1 MPNRRSRS
9 GIFLVFAVAV
19 AGCSPSGGAVG
30 GKVDVVGSFYPLAWA
45 AERVGGQRVHVLDL
59 TPPGVEAHDTTLSAR
74 QVADVEEADV
84 VFLLGTFGFQ
94 PQVEAAARDA
104 RGLVVDVTEGMSLH
118 PSGEPGLSSDPHVW
132 LDPTLMQTIVRAVS
146 AALVRAD
153 PGGRS
158 SHEAGS
164 RALVEELAH
173 LDDSYRS
180 QLSDCTF
187 TTFVTTH
194 EAFGYLAA
202 RYGLRQ
208 IGIEGLTP
216 EAEPSADQLRAAEA
230 AISDGS
236 AAPAVFYEGTSE
248 GERIGRSVAG
258 AVGVEA
264 LPLGTLEFD
273 PDPDDYLS
281 VMRDNLAS
289 LEKGLQ
295 CR

>member
-1 MPNRRSRS
+1 M
-9 GIFLVFAVAV
+9 LVLAVAV
-19 AGCSPSGGAVG
+19 AGCSSSSGSVG

-84 VFLLGTFGFQ
+84 VLLLGMFGFQ
-94 PQVEAAARDA
+94 PQVEAAARHA
-104 RGLVVDVTEGMSLH
+104 RGHVVDVTKGMSLH
-118 PSGEPGLSSDPHVW
+118 PSGEPGLSADPHVW
-132 LDPTLMQTIVRAVS
+132 LDPALMEAIVRAVS
-146 AALVRAD
+146 AALVQVD
-153 PGGRS
+153 PGGRAAYG
-158 SHEAGS
+158 AGGQMVL
-164 RALVEELAH
+164 RQLA
-173 LDDSYRS
+173 DVDASYRS
-180 QLSDCTF
+180 RLSDCTF

-202 RYGLRQ
+202 QYELRQ

-230 AISDGS
+230 AITDGE

-248 GERIGRSVAG
+248 GRRIGRSVAG

-273 PDPDDYLS
+273 PKPDDYLS
-281 VMRDNLAS
+281 VMRNNLGS
-289 LEKGLQ
+289 LEKGLE